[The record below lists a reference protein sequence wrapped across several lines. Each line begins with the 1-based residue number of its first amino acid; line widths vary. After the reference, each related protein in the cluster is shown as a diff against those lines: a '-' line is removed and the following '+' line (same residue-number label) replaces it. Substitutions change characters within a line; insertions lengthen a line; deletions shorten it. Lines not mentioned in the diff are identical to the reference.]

1 MERFYVAAP
10 SVNSVKRALGK
21 SPPGGV
27 EVVGR
32 FDNDL
37 IECRHTMD
45 ERSLSRHWAVIVSR
59 LGKAGLKVTPPT
71 RRST

>member
-21 SPPGGV
+21 TPPGGV

-32 FDNDL
+32 YDNDL

-45 ERSLSRHWAVIVSR
+45 ERSLARHWAVIVSR
-59 LGKAGLKVTPPT
+59 LGKAGLKLAGPT
-71 RRST
+71 RRGT